1 MFLVSV
7 TAAPAETASDQ
18 GKVINMKIEEIK
30 EVVRDRYGK
39 FAEKGGSKESC

>member
-7 TAAPAETASDQ
+7 TVAPEEAALDQ

-30 EVVRDRYGK
+30 EVLRDRYGK